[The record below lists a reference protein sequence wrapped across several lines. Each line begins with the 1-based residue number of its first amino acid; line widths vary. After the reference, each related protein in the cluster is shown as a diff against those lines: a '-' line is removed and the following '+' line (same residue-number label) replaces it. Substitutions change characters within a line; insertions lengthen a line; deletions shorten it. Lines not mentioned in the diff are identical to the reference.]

1 MGFVGS
7 SVATSILALVSLGI
21 SQMKLRRPSPA
32 YSGMSCHGEMGAPP
46 VENFIRISRSSP
58 SVATEYVE
66 SVDAARSA
74 TTRDAAVSRAAASG
88 ARKPAACV
96 PSRAGGGWGCSP
108 SAADPIRRCAEGTGA
123 WPWH

>member
-46 VENFIRISRSSP
+46 PAENFNRISRSSP
-58 SVATEYVE
+58 SSATKYADCA
-66 SVDAARSA
+66 DAA
-74 TTRDAAVSRAAASG
+74 TTARNGTSQPRWGARCGRAA
-88 ARKPAACV
+88 
-96 PSRAGGGWGCSP
+96 
-108 SAADPIRRCAEGTGA
+108 
-123 WPWH
+123 